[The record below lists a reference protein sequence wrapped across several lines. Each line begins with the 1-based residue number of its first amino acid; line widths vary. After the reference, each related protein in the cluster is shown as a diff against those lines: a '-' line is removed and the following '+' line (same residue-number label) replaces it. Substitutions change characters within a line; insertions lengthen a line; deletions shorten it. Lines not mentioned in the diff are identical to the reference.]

1 MSNKLES
8 KESYSYSQNNN
19 NQDFKESINRSL
31 DETKHNI
38 NRSIDESKN
47 QIPRYN
53 TIVNSYQEQSLQ
65 AAKEISEEYIESQK
79 AIINSIQS
87 AWKPYS
93 ESYNGMVNSFSSPD
107 SIVKAY
113 SRCVSNVAD
122 NAVSALRV
130 TNNMIFSNLDSWKS
144 GIQQVKDNSKQI
156 FSQNVNAAKTF
167 EQNSRELNTAAK
179 DTISNSNTNET
190 TISNNTTTQQ
200 QQQSNKKI

>member
-1 MSNKLES
+1 MSKNTTTTNNS
-8 KESYSYSQNNN
+8 TYSQNNNN

-113 SRCVSNVAD
+113 SRIVSNVAD

-144 GIQQVKDNSKQI
+144 VLEQAKDNSKQI
-156 FSQNVNAAKTF
+156 FHQNVNTAKTF
-167 EQNSRELNTAAK
+167 EQNSREIHTAAK
-179 DTISNSNTNET
+179 DTISNSNTET
-190 TISNNTTTQQ
+190 TISNNTTAS

>member
-1 MSNKLES
+1 MSKKFETH
-8 KESYSYSQNNN
+8 ESYSYNTNN

-31 DETKHNI
+31 DETKQNI

-65 AAKEISEEYIESQK
+65 AAKEISEDYIESQK

-144 GIQQVKDNSKQI
+144 VLEQAKDNSKHI
-156 FSQNVNAAKTF
+156 FNQNVNTAKTF
-167 EQNSRELNTAAK
+167 EQNSREIHAAVE
-179 DTISNSNTNET
+179 DTNS
-190 TISNNTTTQQ
+190 INNNN
-200 QQQSNKKI
+200 SNKKI

>member
-1 MSNKLES
+1 MSKNTTTTS
-8 KESYSYSQNNN
+8 NNTTYSQNNNN

-65 AAKEISEEYIESQK
+65 AAKEISEDYIESQK

-93 ESYNGMVNSFSSPD
+93 ESYTGLVTSFSSPD

-144 GIQQVKDNSKQI
+144 VLEQAKDNSKQI
-156 FSQNVNAAKTF
+156 SNLSVNTAKTF
-167 EQNSRELNTAAK
+167 EQNSREIHAAVE
-179 DTISNSNTNET
+179 DTISNSNAET
-190 TISNNTTTQQ
+190 TISNNTTAS